1 MMNLSGIGDL
11 GFDFIN
17 GSGSRQPITPVG
29 YVRNP
34 HYYAGTDRPRYIKK
48 KAISLMDSLKQH
60 AAVYAPLEQ
69 ITNAAPKPVSV
80 GPLASKIK
88 DNIPPTSIMPGAAAK
103 PASKKALIGAG
114 ILAAIFLATKG
125 MGA

>member
-1 MMNLSGIGDL
+1 MMNLSGISEEQL
-11 GFDFIN
+11 GKGN
-17 GSGSRQPITPVG
+17 YWEHPS
-29 YVRNP
+29 YVKP
-34 HYYAGTDRPRYIKK
+34 TM
-48 KAISLMDSLKQH
+48 SFMDSLKQH

-69 ITNAAPKPVSV
+69 ITNAAPKPLSV